1 MEEPVVSIYDML
13 MKRHRQQRKEEC
25 QQQRDLL
32 QNRRP
37 TQDVQTK
44 PSVDSSIEPKKPRA
58 RISRTRFSVDPMQS
72 GVKMSA
78 SVVTSAHLTK
88 KKSNILPPSHAK
100 KETLNQ
106 LVEKMSGFSRK
117 RLKNAPAEP
126 LPVPE
131 KSVADHTTRSRD
143 NSTKKRTGMRNK
155 PKVNKT
161 PPGSESINQRP
172 RLALSPRNTNRL
184 ANKPAV
190 KREKAKANPNEPKV
204 QRRAK
209 NSEAVRPKARL
220 RVHMSKLSIK
230 SASKER
236 KIPPPADNAVHYR
249 L

>member
-44 PSVDSSIEPKKPRA
+44 PSVDSSIQPKKPRA
-58 RISRTRFSVDPMQS
+58 RISRTRFSVDPMQP
-72 GVKMSA
+72 GVKMPA
-78 SVVTSAHLTK
+78 SVVTSTHLTK
-88 KKSNILPPSHAK
+88 KKSNIPPPSHAK

-117 RLKNAPAEP
+117 RLKNASAEP
-126 LPVPE
+126 VLE
-131 KSVADHTTRSRD
+131 KSAAEHTTRSRD
-143 NSTKKRTGMRNK
+143 GSGKKRTGMRNK

-161 PPGSESINQRP
+161 PPGSESINLRP

-190 KREKAKANPNEPKV
+190 KREKAKSNPNEPKV

-220 RVHMSKLSIK
+220 RMHMSKLSIK